1 VRSFMPVRDLRES
14 GELVEEPPVAPVP
27 A

>member
-14 GELVEEPPVAPVP
+14 GELVEEEPLPAPV
-27 A
+27 

>member
-1 VRSFMPVRDLRES
+1 VRSFMPLRDLRES
-14 GELVEEPPVAPVP
+14 GELVEEAPPVGP